1 MAGYLGWYSGRG
13 TGKGALNH
21 IQFVANNVAASASE
35 LGQSIPELTA
45 QHAIRHMIE
54 HVMNHEFFHLIT
66 ESTIFR
72 LAERL
77 GKNPGRLSNK
87 YKTNHREKGS
97 HGMEILRLEEAAANA
112 FAFASHSI
120 EMTAEQRI
128 GFRDWL
134 RRGGIGYGEFEL
146 CLEEN
151 GVTHDRI
158 HAIMQLVFANEVP
171 EDAHEVYLEECKSI
185 QPLFR
190 NVSVLIDPV
199 DPEETDY
206 APYVFKVGENRSIP
220 DEFYPITL
228 AWLEENLEVA
238 IVKLGDEVL
247 RDYFDKLRQ
256 TKIQPDGE
264 MKGSVILHPVPD
276 TPYIALMMKDE
287 ENDGWLAIELF
298 HESDIGSYVVAHDNS
313 AAE

>member
-1 MAGYLGWYSGRG
+1 MAGYLGWYAGRG
-13 TGKGALNH
+13 TGKGAMNH

-35 LGQSIPELTA
+35 LSQSIPGLTA

-54 HVMNHEFFHLIT
+54 HVMNHEFFHLII

-87 YKTNHREKGS
+87 YKTNHREEGIN
-97 HGMEILRLEEAAANA
+97 GMKILRLEEAAANA

-120 EMTAEQRI
+120 PLTAEQKA

-134 RRGGIGYGEFEL
+134 RMGGIGYGEFEL

-151 GVTHDRI
+151 GVTPHRI
-158 HAIMQLVFANEVP
+158 HAIMQLVFGIDVP
-171 EDAHEVYLEECKSI
+171 EDAHEVYLEECTSL

-206 APYVFKVGENRSIP
+206 APHVFKVGENRSIP
-220 DEFYPITL
+220 HEFYPITL

-238 IVKLGDEVL
+238 IQEIGVHNLQ
-247 RDYFDKLRQ
+247 DYFKNLRH
-256 TKIQPDGE
+256 TKNQPPGE
-264 MKGSVILHPVPD
+264 MKGSVIVHPVPD

-287 ENDGWLAIELF
+287 ENDGWLALELL
-298 HESDIGSYVVAHDNS
+298 HESKVGNYVIAQENKS
-313 AAE
+313 AK

>member
-1 MAGYLGWYSGRG
+1 MAGYLGWYAGRG
-13 TGKGALNH
+13 TGKGAMNH
-21 IQFVANNVAASASE
+21 IQFFANNVAASASE
-35 LGQSIPELTA
+35 LGQAIPGLTA
-45 QHAIRHMIE
+45 QLAIRHMIE

-72 LAERL
+72 LADRL

-87 YKTNHREKGS
+87 YKKNHRVEGS
-97 HGMEILRLEEAAANA
+97 HGTKILRLEEAAANA

-120 EMTAEQRI
+120 ELTAEQRT
-128 GFRDWL
+128 GFREWL

-151 GVTHDRI
+151 GVTSHRI
-158 HAIMQLVFANEVP
+158 RAIMELVFGKDGPV
-171 EDAHEVYLEECKSI
+171 DAYEIYLEECESL

-206 APYVFKVGENRSIP
+206 APHVFKVGENRSIP
-220 DEFYPITL
+220 REFYPITL

-238 IVKLGDEVL
+238 IEGLGVHDL
-247 RDYFDKLRQ
+247 RDYFHNLRRSSQ
-256 TKIQPDGE
+256 RPKGE
-264 MKGSVILHPVPD
+264 MKGSVIVHPVPD

-287 ENDGWLAIELF
+287 ENEGWLALELF
-298 HESDIGSYVVAHDNS
+298 HESEAGSYVIVI
-313 AAE
+313 